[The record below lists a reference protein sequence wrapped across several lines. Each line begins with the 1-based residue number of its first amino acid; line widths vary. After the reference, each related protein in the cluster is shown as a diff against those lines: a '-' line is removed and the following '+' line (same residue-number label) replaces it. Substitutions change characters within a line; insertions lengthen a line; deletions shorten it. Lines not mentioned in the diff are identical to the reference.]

1 MYKETPSGFPLAM
14 VHSSRHSKIQRKR
27 LSGNKHLNQLIND
40 AMLSG
45 NRRYA
50 NNSLSIFYLYDKY
63 SRRQQ
68 FPQDGYDGKNR

>member
-1 MYKETPSGFPLAM
+1 M
-14 VHSSRHSKIQRKR
+14 R
-27 LSGNKHLNQLIND
+27 
-40 AMLSG
+40 SG

-63 SRRQQ
+63 SRRSN